1 MSFEINKMDGRHF
14 LRDYIEYLIFALSL
28 FLIFISRLYSFLLFH
43 SIAELM
49 SIIISGGIFIV
60 GWNTR
65 KYMDNSFFLVIGIS
79 FLYIAIIDLLHTLA
93 YADMQIFIEYNAN
106 LPTQLWISAR
116 YWQAFSFLIGSFVIH
131 KKVNSI
137 YLFAL
142 STIII
147 SILIPSIFLKIFPD
161 CYIVGLGL
169 TPFKIISEY
178 IIDIILFISLILLY
192 INRKEFNKKIFILV
206 VLSIINTMASELV
219 FTLYIG
225 VFDLP
230 NVIGHLLKIVASF
243 FAYKAIIETGLEN
256 PFNLLFRKLKLSQ
269 QRLEEKAI
277 DLELAFSEADQ
288 LFNASLPLRVMNT
301 NYEILKVNDTFCRLF
316 QMKKEEILGKK
327 CYDIFPLKFCKT
339 KNCTMQQIL
348 NGKDLAEYEI
358 EFELKNKKALTLIVN
373 SVPFREVKGK
383 FIGLIQTYTDIS
395 ERKQIENKLKESEE
409 KYRKL
414 IEDSLMGVWVTDENA
429 RTTLV
434 NKSMANILGYSVEEI
449 MGKTQYEFL
458 SDESKKDALKKFDNI
473 KRGQEEIHEF
483 EFLHKT
489 GRKVFA
495 LIKETPLFNDQ
506 HEFIGGMAF
515 ISDITEQKRA
525 QEKVKDI
532 ASLPLENPNP
542 ILRVSRK
549 YVLIV
554 NESAQ
559 RLFTI
564 GEGSKIPKLL
574 KEYVNETF
582 INEKFKEVE
591 LELNDKIY
599 SFFITPIVGANYVNI
614 YGRDIT
620 ERKKAEKRL
629 ERFVSTVS
637 HELRTPISV
646 LIMSMDFLN
655 NHKEK
660 VTPEIEFQLKDAISR
675 NIILLNELV
684 DDVLTLSR
692 IDEKKIKLVWE
703 EYSPREII
711 NDILTLM
718 EPIGKNKEINFNIDI
733 DANIHLFGDL
743 KRIDQIFRIFIDNA
757 IKYSKKGSKIEIK
770 AINNYYG
777 PCNINQREGV
787 LFQIKDQGMG
797 ISEKDLPY
805 LFERFFRSEQVS
817 DIPGTGLGLSIAEEL
832 IKLHDGETYVESE
845 YGKGTI
851 FSIFLPKI
859 KNQP

>member
-1 MSFEINKMDGRHF
+1 MSFELNKMDEKHF

-65 KYMDNSFFLVIGIS
+65 KYMDNSYFLVIGIS

-93 YADMQIFIEYNAN
+93 YADMQIFIEYDAN

-147 SILIPSIFLKIFPD
+147 SILIPFIFLRIFPD

-178 IIDIILFISLILLY
+178 IIDIILFISLVLLY
-192 INRKEFNKKIFILV
+192 KNRNEFDKKIFLLMI
-206 VLSIINTMASELV
+206 LSIISTMASELA
-219 FTLYIG
+219 FTFYFG

-230 NVIGHLLKIVASF
+230 NVIGHLFKIVASF

-269 QRLEEKAI
+269 QALEEKAI

-288 LFNASLPLRVMNT
+288 LFNASLPLRVINT
-301 NYEILKVNDTFCRLF
+301 NCEVLKVNDTFCRLF
-316 QMKKEEILGKK
+316 QITEEEILGKK
-327 CYDIFPLKFCKT
+327 CCDILPHKFCET
-339 KNCTMQQIL
+339 KNCAMQQIQ

-358 EFELKNKKALTLIVN
+358 NFELKNGEFLTLIVN
-373 SVPFREVKGK
+373 SVPFRQVKGE
-383 FIGLIQTYTDIS
+383 FIGIIQNYTDIS

-414 IEDSLMGVWVTDENA
+414 IEDSLEGVWVTDENA
-429 RTTLV
+429 KTTLV
-434 NKSMANILGYSVEEI
+434 NRSMANLLGYTVEE
-449 MGKTQYEFL
+449 MMDRTLYEFL
-458 SDESKKDALKKFDNI
+458 DDESKKIALKKFNNR
-473 KRGQEEIHEF
+473 KQGQEEIHEF
-483 EFLHKT
+483 DFLHKT
-489 GRKVFA
+489 GRKVYTI
-495 LIKETPLFNDQ
+495 IKATPLFNEQ
-506 HEFIGGMAF
+506 NEFVGGMSF
-515 ISDITEQKRA
+515 VSDITEQKRA
-525 QEKVKDI
+525 QEKVEDI

-542 ILRVSRK
+542 ILRVSKK
-549 YVLIV
+549 YVLLA

-559 RLFTI
+559 TLFTI
-564 GEGSKIPKLL
+564 GEGSKIPKSL
-574 KEYVNETF
+574 KESVNEAF
-582 INEKFKEVE
+582 INKNVKEIE
-591 LELNDKIY
+591 LELDDKIY
-599 SFFITPIVGANYVNI
+599 SFFITPIIGANYVNI

-675 NIILLNELV
+675 NIVLLNELV
-684 DDVLTLSR
+684 DDILTLSR
-692 IDEKKIKLVWE
+692 IDEKKVKLVWK
-703 EYSPREII
+703 EYRPLEII

-718 EPIGKNKEINFNIDI
+718 EPIGKDKDVNFDTDI
-733 DANIHLFGDL
+733 SPHIHLFGDS

-757 IKYSKKGSKIEIK
+757 IKYSKNKSKVEIK
-770 AINNYYG
+770 ASNNYYG
-777 PCNINQREGV
+777 PFNINQREGV
-787 LFQIKDQGMG
+787 LFQIKDQGIG

-805 LFERFFRSEQVS
+805 IFERFFRSEQVS

-832 IKLHDGETYVESE
+832 IKLHDGEIYVESE
-845 YGKGTI
+845 YGKGTT